1 MYLGLSMLELS
12 KILMYEFWHDYLKPK
27 YGKKKKKNC
36 VIWTQIVKTDYI
48 YIDFVEDVEA
58 RFDTSYYELEWNS
71 IERPLP
77 KGKNGKVIGLM
88 IDELGGK
95 IMTKFVELRG
105 KTYSFLID
113 NGIENKKQKTQKN
126 VS

>member
-1 MYLGLSMLELS
+1 MNKPMYLGLSMLELS

-27 YGKKKKKNC
+27 YGKKKQNC
-36 VIWTQIVKTDYI
+36 VIWTQTVKTDYI
-48 YIDFVEDVEA
+48 YLDFVDVEA
-58 RFDTSYYELEWNS
+58 RFDTSYYELERNS

-105 KTYSFLID
+105 KTYSFVID
-113 NGIENKKQKTQKN
+113 KWY
-126 VS
+126 

>member
-1 MYLGLSMLELS
+1 
-12 KILMYEFWHDYLKPK
+12 
-27 YGKKKKKNC
+27 
-36 VIWTQIVKTDYI
+36 
-48 YIDFVEDVEA
+48 
-58 RFDTSYYELEWNS
+58 
-71 IERPLP
+71 
-77 KGKNGKVIGLM
+77 M